1 VVKGIE
7 IEALGSL
14 CKSMRKTVVDLIRGH
29 GRGNAPENLS
39 AGHRL
44 EYMEGPA
51 WLDGISSLKDA
62 TVADNHGDFGH
73 GYAQMAQQV
82 GGPNFRSTTSRGL
95 RKTFLVIM
103 AFCTNSFESISE

>member
-73 GYAQMAQQV
+73 GYAQMAQQAGN
-82 GGPNFRSTTSRGL
+82 GGPGRQIKSDRIATSCIDGY
-95 RKTFLVIM
+95 
-103 AFCTNSFESISE
+103 